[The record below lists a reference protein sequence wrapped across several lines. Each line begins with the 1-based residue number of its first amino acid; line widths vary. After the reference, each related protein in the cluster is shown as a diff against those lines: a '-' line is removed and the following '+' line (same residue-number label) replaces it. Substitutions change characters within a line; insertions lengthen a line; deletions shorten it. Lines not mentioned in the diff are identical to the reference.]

1 MKDALCCLFI
11 CYLTVRLMI
20 RSYELTEKVK
30 CKYQNQNKKNNK
42 RPIFM
47 INVLK
52 YFYSEVVLWERLYH
66 L

>member
-11 CYLTVRLMI
+11 CYLTVILMI

-30 CKYQNQNKKNNK
+30 YKYQNQNKKNNK

-52 YFYSEVVLWERLYH
+52 IMNDHFNK
-66 L
+66 

>member
-11 CYLTVRLMI
+11 CYLTVRMMIKSCELMDKKGL
-20 RSYELTEKVK
+20 RRHNEKP
-30 CKYQNQNKKNNK
+30 NK

-52 YFYSEVVLWERLYH
+52 IMNNHFKK
-66 L
+66 